1 MIYGL
6 VFSVSRIKYDI
17 IEVSLNDVSFS
28 CPPPPPP
35 LSLSVYL
42 DVVTTHRDVFQP
54 LNRDIH
60 ANFPWHGL
68 RNGTLTA
75 ITTSDIEYRNAVP
88 PFCSLV
94 YHEGI
99 ELRPHTEFL
108 EKLYVLLTGVA
119 WISRTITA

>member
-1 MIYGL
+1 M
-6 VFSVSRIKYDI
+6 
-17 IEVSLNDVSFS
+17 
-28 CPPPPPP
+28 
-35 LSLSVYL
+35 
-42 DVVTTHRDVFQP
+42 VTTHRDVFQP

-88 PFCSLV
+88 PFCSVV

-108 EKLYVLLTGVA
+108 EKLYVLLTGVPGV
-119 WISRTITA
+119 SRADFENKCDVRASDCLGKILEKADRAI